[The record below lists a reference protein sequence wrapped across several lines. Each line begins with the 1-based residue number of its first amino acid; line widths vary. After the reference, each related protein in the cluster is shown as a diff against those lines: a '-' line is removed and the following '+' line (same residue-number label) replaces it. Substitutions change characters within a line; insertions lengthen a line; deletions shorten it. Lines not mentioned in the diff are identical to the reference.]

1 MKEKYKIHISYNNNL
16 SLSDLNKILECI
28 NFGFNEINRNLGVR
42 SNKQIKEMNP
52 EIINIDKGS
61 LILEL
66 IVNFLAPVAVNI
78 VSSIIID
85 RLKNKKEN
93 NITLNINNSDEK
105 EVIIN
110 IHVNN

>member
-1 MKEKYKIHISYNNNL
+1 VGSVFADCCYKI
-16 SLSDLNKILECI
+16 KCCC
-28 NFGFNEINRNLGVR
+28 FR
-42 SNKQIKEMNP
+42 
-52 EIINIDKGS
+52 IINIDKGS

-85 RLKNKKEN
+85 TLKNKKEN